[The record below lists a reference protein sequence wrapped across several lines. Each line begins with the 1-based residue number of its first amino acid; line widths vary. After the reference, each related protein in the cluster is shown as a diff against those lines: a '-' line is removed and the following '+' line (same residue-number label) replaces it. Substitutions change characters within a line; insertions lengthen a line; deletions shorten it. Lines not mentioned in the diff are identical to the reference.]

1 MKEKRFTTML
11 RDMEISDVLYF
22 VTGDGFEFHVV
33 RNFDEWNL
41 LGGPFGMRFDSLAR
55 GTFGDVLFYL
65 QGEISFM
72 LYSSDLEN
80 LRLEND
86 EEEGSE

>member
-1 MKEKRFTTML
+1 MKEKRFTAML
-11 RDMEISDVLYF
+11 RNMEISDVLYF

-33 RNFDEWNL
+33 RNFNDWDIL
-41 LGGPFGMRFDSLAR
+41 CGPFGMRFDSFAR
-55 GTFGDVLFYL
+55 GDWGDVLFYL
-65 QGEISFM
+65 KEEISAI

-86 EEEGSE
+86 EEEGEE